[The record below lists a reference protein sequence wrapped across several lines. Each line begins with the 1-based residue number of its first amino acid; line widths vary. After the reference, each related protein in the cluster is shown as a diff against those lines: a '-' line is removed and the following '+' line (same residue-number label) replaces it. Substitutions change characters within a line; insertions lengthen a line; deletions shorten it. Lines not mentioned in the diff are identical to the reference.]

1 MNHLEIIRS
10 KIVDQRKLDSI
21 LAGWRMKSDK
31 IIFTNGC
38 FDLLHGGHIHLLSSA
53 KDFGTRLIVGLNSDA
68 SVKRLKGDQ
77 RPIQNEN
84 DRAIIMSSQ
93 HLVDA
98 VILFEEDTPL
108 NLIQFIKPDI
118 LVKGGDWE
126 ISKIVGADFVKSHG
140 GEVKTIPYLEG
151 NSTSLLEEKLK
162 KL

>member
-1 MNHLEIIRS
+1 MLNSL
-10 KIVDQRKLDSI
+10 
-21 LAGWRMKSDK
+21 LAGWRMKNDK

-38 FDLLHGGHIHLLSSA
+38 FDLLHSGHVHLLSSA
-53 KDFGTRLIVGLNSDA
+53 KDFGTKLIVGLNNDA
-68 SVKRLKGDQ
+68 SVKRLKGDH

-84 DRAIIMSSQ
+84 DRALIMASQ

-108 NLIQFIKPDI
+108 QLIQFIQPDF

-126 ISKIVGADFVKSHG
+126 ISKIVGADFVKSYG
-140 GEVKTIPYLEG
+140 GEVKTISYLEG